1 MTIFFAIVAVL
12 AIAFTMFV
20 LVKNKKLEVDLF
32 RVQKEA
38 QASIADSQSSAN
50 QLVTVA
56 QQEAQASIAEAQV
69 SADRRVTVAQQ
80 EAQVSVAEA
89 QKLIDQQMTAIQQE
103 GERIRQYYEAES
115 RNVQEAANA
124 VLAKTIKEF
133 EPLRKYETLREAE
146 AEAQRQLA
154 DALEA
159 ARSLRAEA
167 QNLLAQTKDAAADQ
181 RLAAEEKVKD
191 IHEQADAR
199 LNQAIRDAGS
209 IITRAEERAKQIG
222 GDAYRA
228 LQEKDQL
235 AEAAEAI
242 RNKIEGYGDRYL
254 VPAHSVLDDLADKF
268 GYDAAGQALK
278 SARALSARMV
288 EHGEAATCDY
298 AEANRRKTAVQFVI
312 HAFNGEVDSVLS
324 KVMTDNSGTLA
335 QKIRDAFRYL

>member
-209 IITRAEERAKQIG
+209 IITRAERGRSKSAGMPTVRCRKRTNSQRLPRPSAIKLKVTEIATLFQRTAFSTTSQTNLATMQQARPSSLRARCP
-222 GDAYRA
+222 RA
-228 LQEKDQL
+228 WLSMVKPQL
-235 AEAAEAI
+235 ATTLRQI
-242 RNKIEGYGDRYL
+242 DGK
-254 VPAHSVLDDLADKF
+254 
-268 GYDAAGQALK
+268 
-278 SARALSARMV
+278 
-288 EHGEAATCDY
+288 
-298 AEANRRKTAVQFVI
+298 RRF
-312 HAFNGEVDSVLS
+312 SL
-324 KVMTDNSGTLA
+324 
-335 QKIRDAFRYL
+335 

>member
-159 ARSLRAEA
+159 ARICEPRRRIYWRKPRM
-167 QNLLAQTKDAAADQ
+167 QQ
-181 RLAAEEKVKD
+181 
-191 IHEQADAR
+191 
-199 LNQAIRDAGS
+199 
-209 IITRAEERAKQIG
+209 QI
-222 GDAYRA
+222 
-228 LQEKDQL
+228 
-235 AEAAEAI
+235 
-242 RNKIEGYGDRYL
+242 
-254 VPAHSVLDDLADKF
+254 SV
-268 GYDAAGQALK
+268 
-278 SARALSARMV
+278 
-288 EHGEAATCDY
+288 
-298 AEANRRKTAVQFVI
+298 
-312 HAFNGEVDSVLS
+312 
-324 KVMTDNSGTLA
+324 
-335 QKIRDAFRYL
+335 